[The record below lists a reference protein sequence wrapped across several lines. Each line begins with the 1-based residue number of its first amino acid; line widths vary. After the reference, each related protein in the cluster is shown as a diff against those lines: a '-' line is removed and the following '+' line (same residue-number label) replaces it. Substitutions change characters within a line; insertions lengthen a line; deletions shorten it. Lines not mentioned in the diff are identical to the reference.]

1 MARKARPLSTA
12 FWTDDKV
19 AHLSRDARLTLAGL
33 ITKCADDEGRFV
45 ATVAAISGDLFP
57 YDDLPPT
64 RVKKWLGE
72 IEAEG
77 MVLIYRVNGGT
88 YGWLPKWHAW
98 QKPPHPTPSTLPA
111 PTEEVLFS

>member
-19 AHLSRDARLTLAGL
+19 AHLSRDARLTLIGL
-33 ITKCADDEGRFV
+33 ITKMVDDEGRFV
-45 ATVAAISGDLFP
+45 ATTAAISGDLFP
-57 YDDLPPT
+57 YDDLSPA
-64 RVKKWLGE
+64 RIKKWMAE
-72 IEAEG
+72 IAREG
-77 MVLIYRVNGGT
+77 IVLVYRVNGGT

-98 QKPPHPTPSTLPA
+98 QKPPHPTPSSLPA

>member
-45 ATVAAISGDLFP
+45 ATPATIGGELFP
-57 YDDLPPT
+57 YDELSPA
-64 RVKKWLGE
+64 RIKKWLAE
-72 IEAEG
+72 IESEG
-77 MVLIYRVNGGT
+77 MVHVYRINGGT

-98 QKPPHPTPSTLPA
+98 QKPPHPTASTLP
-111 PTEEVLFS
+111 PPEDEVLFS